1 MTIYDA
7 PLVWTMAYDTKNLVV
22 QYHTQNN
29 RRVRQIDMKKIDFS
43 KSGGLVRMPLD
54 NQKIQDVEDVTP
66 NK

>member
-1 MTIYDA
+1 VTIYDA
-7 PLVWTMAYDTKNLVV
+7 PLVWTTAYDTKNLVV

-54 NQKIQDVEDVTP
+54 KQKIQDVEDVTP
-66 NK
+66 TK

>member
-7 PLVWTMAYDTKNLVV
+7 PLVWTTAYDTKNLVV

-29 RRVRQIDMKKIDFS
+29 RRVRQIDMKKIEVS

-54 NQKIQDVEDVTP
+54 RQRIQDVEDVTP
-66 NK
+66 N